1 MRIENA
7 GVLRRPVP
15 PRALRVLGSAKQGAG
30 MSIESLKTEPV
41 GSSALSAGAERRG
54 VNLAFLAALAAS
66 FVVAYMPTYLT
77 LAGGAWRTE
86 QEGHGP
92 LIMLAAAWLAWQRR
106 NKLGSIELRPAP
118 IAGWIIL
125 ILSLLLMAVTRSQD
139 IVMIEVATQIPV
151 LLGCLLLVG
160 GWPLARI
167 FAFPLGFLVFSLPP
181 PGWLMDAFTVPLKAW
196 ISDIVSNF
204 LYDLGYPVA
213 QNGVMIMI
221 GSYELMVKDACS
233 GMNSIFALSAIGVFY
248 VYEFVDQKSWFRK
261 LILIASI
268 IPITIL
274 ANFFRV
280 LTLVLA
286 SYYLG
291 VDRVEGLFHDVT
303 GIALF
308 VFALVLF
315 FLLDGVLISVG
326 RLVTCLFASLS
337 RVGKPA

>member
-1 MRIENA
+1 
-7 GVLRRPVP
+7 
-15 PRALRVLGSAKQGAG
+15 
-30 MSIESLKTEPV
+30 MSIDSLKSEP
-41 GSSALSAGAERRG
+41 
-54 VNLAFLAALAAS
+54 LASAS
-66 FVVAYMPTYLT
+66 FLIRSRPRGISLAYLGAMAVSFLVAYLPTYVK
-77 LAGGAWRTE
+77 LANGPWQTE
-86 QEGHGP
+86 QEGHAP
-92 LIMLAAAWLAWQRR
+92 IIMLAAAWLAWQQRAG
-106 NKLGSIELRPAP
+106 LASTPLSPAP
-118 IAGWIIL
+118 VAGWITL
-125 ILSLLLMAVTRSQD
+125 VGSLLLMSVTRSQD
-139 IVMIEVATQIPV
+139 ILMVEVFTQIPV
-151 LLGCLLLVG
+151 LLASLLLVG
-160 GWPLARI
+160 GWALVRM
-167 FAFPLGFLVFSLPP
+167 FAFPLAFLVFSLPP
-181 PGWLMDAFTVPLKAW
+181 PGWVMDTLTVPLKAW
-196 ISDIVSNF
+196 ISDVVTKF
-204 LYDLGYPVA
+204 LYSLGYPVA

-233 GMNSIFALSAIGVFY
+233 GMNSTFALSAIGIFY